1 MAMYGYSDALSQGT
15 AFNARVKNFNDGV
28 LIHNQEARD
37 KFKKE
42 TQQKQDDIASDK
54 RTEEEDVGIH
64 GFKDGTGVLGAGA
77 GLLNA
82 GSAIREHGFKGYV
95 SKEISERANNIKS
108 TAHAIVYGEPEV
120 KPKPATLELG
130 EVGED
135 GKITSSLSDAE
146 KAGQEAIDAGKI
158 AGDTTKDITQ
168 ATERESSGLA
178 ANVLKKTLKLG
189 LSGKIGD
196 AGLSALSEI
205 GGKAIGDYSGII
217 DIGKNVKNL
226 LSDPPKN
233 PFSGESTGD
242 KFQEAGAIADV
253 VGIAFPPAEVL
264 GAGLNLVGGIIDTV
278 NDISGDMDKAD
289 DDNKRSVPPPKVS
302 AVKVSPAFQSMGLV
316 ASQLPSAKTQITG
329 SGSF

>member
-37 KFKKE
+37 KFKKD

-95 SKEISERANNIKS
+95 SKEISERTNNIGS
-108 TAHAIVYGEPEV
+108 TAHAIVYGEPKV

-135 GKITSSLSDAE
+135 GKITTSLSDAE
-146 KAGQEAIDAGKI
+146 KAGNEAINAGKI
-158 AGDTTKDITQ
+158 TGDATKDITQ

-178 ANVLKKTLKLG
+178 ANILKKGLKLG
-189 LSGKIGD
+189 LSGKVGD

-205 GGKAIGDYSGII
+205 GGKAIGDYSGAI
-217 DIGKNVKNL
+217 DIGKNIKNM

-233 PFSGESTGD
+233 PFAGESTAD

-264 GAGLNLVGGIIDTV
+264 GAGLNLVGGIMDTV

-289 DDNKRSVPPPKVS
+289 DDGKRTVPPPKVTS
-302 AVKVSPAFQSMGLV
+302 VKVSPAFQSMGLV

-329 SGSF
+329 TGSF

>member
-1 MAMYGYSDALSQGT
+1 MYGYSDALSQGT

-28 LIHNQEARD
+28 LIHNEEARE
-37 KFKKE
+37 KFKKD
-42 TQQKQDDIASDK
+42 TQQKQDDIATDK
-54 RTEEEDVGIH
+54 RNEEEDVGIH
-64 GFKDGTGVLGAGA
+64 GFKDGTGFLGAGA

-82 GSAIREHGFKGYV
+82 GSAIREHGFAGYA
-95 SKEISERANNIKS
+95 SKEISQRANNIGS
-108 TAHAIVYGEPEV
+108 TAHAIVYGEP
-120 KPKPATLELG
+120 KPDPKPATLELG

-135 GKITSSLSDAE
+135 GKITTSLSDAE
-146 KAGQEAIDAGKI
+146 KAGNEAINAGKI
-158 AGDTTKDITQ
+158 AGDTGD
-168 ATERESSGLA
+168 AAGAVAGGVERESSGLA

-189 LSGKIGD
+189 LSGKVGD

-205 GGKAIGDYSGII
+205 GGKAIGDYSGAI

-226 LSDPPKN
+226 IDGKN
-233 PFSGESTGD
+233 IFAGESTAD

-289 DDNKRSVPPPKVS
+289 DDGKRSVPPPKVT
-302 AVKVSPAFQSMGLV
+302 AVKVSPAFQSMGLI

-329 SGSF
+329 TGSF